1 MLAKDLMSAPVI
13 TVPPDMAIR
22 GAAALL
28 LRHQVSAFP
37 VVDQESGALLG
48 IVSELDLLKGH
59 LPADPRGQL
68 RTPRQDSGPIP
79 RYVSDVMTRDVAT
92 VSVTSDGAHLAAVM
106 LARRVKSLPVVDG
119 ERVVGIVSR
128 RDLLRALVRD
138 DDAVAAEVVD
148 RLGRHH
154 IEADWQVLCQDGVV
168 TLTGPDG
175 DQQRKVALAVA
186 RTVPG
191 AIRVDFVSMSA
202 GGH

>member
-1 MLAKDLMSAPVI
+1 MVANGRGPAL
-13 TVPPDMAIR
+13 AIR
-22 GAAALL
+22 GAAVLL

-37 VVDQESGALLG
+37 VADQENGALLG
-48 IVSELDLLKGH
+48 IVSELDPLKGH

-68 RTPRQDSGPIP
+68 RTPRQDSGPPIP
-79 RYVSDVMTRDVAT
+79 RCVSDVMTRDVAT

-106 LARRVKSLPVVDG
+106 LARRFKSLPVVDG
-119 ERVVGIVSR
+119 GRVVGIVSR
-128 RDLLRALVRD
+128 RDLLRTLVRD
-138 DDAVAAEVVD
+138 DDAVATEVVD
-148 RLGRHH
+148 RLGRAH